1 MQGGEIHLGM
11 KYTKEEKRWIKSI
24 APKVWYKGKWIPKNK
39 LPKSYF
45 EKIFKKARKARKDE
59 WKF

>member
-1 MQGGEIHLGM
+1 M

-39 LPKSYF
+39 LSF
-45 EKIFKKARKARKDE
+45 KILILCIKNN
-59 WKF
+59 

>member
-1 MQGGEIHLGM
+1 MFRAM

-45 EKIFKKARKARKDE
+45 EKIFKKARKARKARKEE
-59 WKF
+59 WGF